1 LKENT
6 MPATKG
12 TYQGQS
18 VEISRVAKQ
27 GDKDFKP
34 APAGEQLVI
43 RLKDGTE
50 KTVPK
55 AEVTEAE

>member
-1 LKENT
+1 MGK
-6 MPATKG
+6 A
-12 TYQGQS
+12 TYQSQQ
-18 VEISRVAKQ
+18 VEIVRPAKQ

-34 APAGEQLVI
+34 AGGEQVVV
-43 RLKDGTE
+43 RLKDGSE

>member
-1 LKENT
+1 

-34 APAGEQLVI
+34 TGGDQLIVK
-43 RLKDGTE
+43 LADGTE

-55 AEVTEAE
+55 AEVTEGE

>member
-1 LKENT
+1 

-12 TYQGQS
+12 TYKGQS
-18 VEISRVAKQ
+18 VEITRAAKQ
-27 GDKDFKP
+27 GDKDFN
-34 APAGEQLVI
+34 ANLGEQVI
-43 RLKDGTE
+43 VRLKDNTE